1 MPSLLS
7 VLEHNASLSARK
19 AGFVAVFAGAT
30 SGIGLATLKVLTV
43 SLVSPRFYVIGRSK
57 ASFALHIAALRRS
70 NPSVSIHFIE
80 TEIALLRNVSAV
92 CENII
97 RREPHVDLL
106 YMSPGSLAFGGPH
119 YTEERLDIC
128 FALSHYIRIRLI
140 QGLMS
145 SLLRA
150 NEPRIVSVLA
160 GGHEKPLFTEGGDLG
175 LRLEGNYT
183 APRAVDQ
190 VTTIHSLALMFL
202 AKAHPMI
209 SFLHVYPGWVSTSFL
224 SNLLGSG
231 GVLGR
236 MVETVVGPLYQ
247 MAAMSEDECG
257 QRQAFNATS
266 ERYPSRDMILR
277 AKINVNDQA
286 LCHGPCSGFYL
297 VLADGSTSS
306 RNEVLETLTCDD
318 GWMQKVMDYTE
329 NVVMEA
335 GGR

>member
-57 ASFALHIAALRRS
+57 ANFAPQIAALRRS
-70 NPSVSIHFIE
+70 NPSASIHFIE

-92 CENII
+92 CEDIV

-106 YMSPGSLAFGGPH
+106 Y
-119 YTEERLDIC
+119 RLDIC

-140 QGLMS
+140 QGLLS

-175 LRLEGNYT
+175 LRLRGNYT

-202 AKAHPMI
+202 AKAHPRI

-231 GVLGR
+231 GVLGK
-236 MVETVVGPLYQ
+236 MVATVVGPLYR
-247 MAAMSEDECG
+247 MVAMSEDECG

-329 NVVMEA
+329 NVIVEA